1 MSDPPILRA
10 ALAPLLQTLMDGNVL
25 AQPDDEPW
33 ADTIARLHSG
43 HIVEVTEETWDY
55 FLEVLPPKLQRG
67 SWFAFAEGQEELT
80 LFWVRQECF
89 YARRLTWEQT
99 FQLCD
104 ATGRPREYWY

>member
-1 MSDPPILRA
+1 MFDAPIPRA
-10 ALAPLLQTLMDGNVL
+10 ALTALLHTLTDGNVL

-43 HIVEVTEETWDY
+43 RIVEVTEETWDY
-55 FLEVLPPKLQRG
+55 FLDVLPPKLQRG

-80 LFWVRQECF
+80 IFWQRQGRF
-89 YARRLTWEQT
+89 FARRLSWEQT

-104 ATGRPREYWY
+104 AAGRPREYWF